1 MNDDLLKNAQDLV
14 NDPSGMKSLLGGFS
28 LSWIIIAGFFGILGM
43 AYFIYGKKAVR
54 YLFLICGIVLMVYP
68 YFVTRTLY
76 MVIIGVVVSAVPFVV
91 KV

>member
-1 MNDDLLKNAQDLV
+1 MTDEVMKNVL
-14 NDPSGMKSLLGGFS
+14 NDPSGMKSILGSFS
-28 LSWIIIAGFFGILGM
+28 LTWIIVAGFFGILGM

-54 YLFLICGIVLMVYP
+54 YIYIICGIVLMVYP

-76 MVIIGVVVSAVPFVV
+76 MVIVGVVVSAVPFVV